1 MPLDALFLTALRGEL
16 SAQLAGCRVDK
27 VQQPSRDTLV
37 LHLRAPGA
45 QAKLLLSASPNH
57 PRLHLTQSALENPA
71 QPPMFCMLLRKH
83 LTGGRLLEITQPP
96 MERLVQLRF
105 ACTGELGESS
115 EKSLV
120 LELMGRNSNLILLGE
135 DGRIIDCMR
144 RVDFEISEQRQVL
157 PGLVYRLPPAQGK
170 LDPLAAEPETL
181 AVLLRNAADE
191 KKLDQW
197 LLDTFGGLSPLVCR
211 ELSFELL
218 GSVDVLL
225 GALDA
230 SARDALA
237 AALSER
243 FAQYRSGAFTPVL
256 LLQDGAPKDFSCIPI
271 RQYEGYRE
279 ERSAP
284 SFSKLLDGFY
294 SERDRTERMRQKTQ
308 ALRKT
313 LTNLTHRTARKL
325 ELQRKELAA
334 TYDREHLRRLGDI
347 VTANLYAI
355 RRGQTTL
362 RAVDFYDPD
371 MREIEIPLSPAIS
384 PQQNAAKFYKDY
396 QKAKNAERIL
406 TEQIAN
412 GEQELAYLESVLD
425 ALTRVEC
432 ERDIQEIRTELADG
446 RYLRETGQKKRMKAA
461 PSKPMEFRSSSGLTI
476 LVGRNNRE
484 NDLLTTKLASK
495 GDLWLHTQ
503 KIHGSHVILVC
514 SGMEPDD
521 QSVTEAAQLAAW
533 FSQARDGQNIPVD
546 VTAVKNVKKP
556 AGAKPGMVVYYT
568 YRTVYVTPD
577 AALAQALKA
586 R

>member
-1 MPLDALFLTALRGEL
+1 MPMDAVFLHGLTQEL
-16 SAQLAGCRVDK
+16 TQTLTGARIDK
-27 VQQPSRDTLV
+27 VQQPERDLLLLSVRTQ
-37 LHLRAPGA
+37 GGN
-45 QAKLLLSASPNH
+45 AKLLVHGGVGSARVH
-57 PRLHLTQSALENPA
+57 FTHGAFENPA
-71 QPPMFCMLLRKH
+71 EPPMFCMLLRKH
-83 LTGGRLLEITQPP
+83 LTGGRIVSLTQPP
-96 MERLVQLRF
+96 MERLVDLCLD
-105 ACTGELGESS
+105 CTDEMGEPVQ
-115 EKSLV
+115 KHLV
-120 LELMGRNSNLILLGE
+120 LELMGRNSNLILLGG
-135 DGRIIDCMR
+135 DGRILDCMR
-144 RVDFEISEQRQVL
+144 RVDFEMSEQRQVL
-157 PGLVYRLPPAQGK
+157 PGLFYRLPPAQGK

-514 SGMEPDD
+514 SGTEPDD

-568 YRTVYVTPD
+568 YRTAYVTPD

>member
-1 MPLDALFLTALRGEL
+1 M
-16 SAQLAGCRVDK
+16 
-27 VQQPSRDTLV
+27 
-37 LHLRAPGA
+37 
-45 QAKLLLSASPNH
+45 
-57 PRLHLTQSALENPA
+57 
-71 QPPMFCMLLRKH
+71 
-83 LTGGRLLEITQPP
+83 
-96 MERLVQLRF
+96 
-105 ACTGELGESS
+105 
-115 EKSLV
+115 
-120 LELMGRNSNLILLGE
+120 
-135 DGRIIDCMR
+135 
-144 RVDFEISEQRQVL
+144 
-157 PGLVYRLPPAQGK
+157 
-170 LDPLAAEPETL
+170 
-181 AVLLRNAADE
+181 
-191 KKLDQW
+191 
-197 LLDTFGGLSPLVCR
+197 
-211 ELSFELL
+211 
-218 GSVDVLL
+218 
-225 GALDA
+225 
-230 SARDALA
+230 
-237 AALSER
+237 
-243 FAQYRSGAFTPVL
+243 
-256 LLQDGAPKDFSCIPI
+256 DFSCIPI

-514 SGMEPDD
+514 SGTEPDD

>member
-1 MPLDALFLTALRGEL
+1 MPIDALFLTAVTREL
-16 SAQLAGCRVDK
+16 TDTLIGCRVDK
-27 VQQPSRDTLV
+27 VQQPERDTL
-37 LHLRAPGA
+37 LLSLRSPGTSCR
-45 QAKLLLSASPNH
+45 LLLSASSNH
-57 PRLHLTQSALENPA
+57 PRIHLTEEAMENPA

-83 LTGGRLLEITQPP
+83 LTGGRIVSLTQPP
-96 MERLVQLRF
+96 MERLVDLCLD
-105 ACTGELGESS
+105 CTDEMGEPVQ
-115 EKSLV
+115 KHLV
-120 LELMGRNSNLILLGE
+120 LELMGRNSNLILLGG
-135 DGRIIDCMR
+135 DGRILDCMR
-144 RVDFEISEQRQVL
+144 RVDFEMSEQRQVL
-157 PGLVYRLPPAQGK
+157 PGLFYRLPPAQGK

-225 GALDA
+225 GALDV

-362 RAVDFYDPD
+362 HAVDFYDPD

-514 SGMEPDD
+514 SGTEPDD

-546 VTAVKNVKKP
+546 ATAVKNVKKP

>member
-1 MPLDALFLTALRGEL
+1 MSLDAATLALVAGEL
-16 SAQLAGCRVDK
+16 KNTLLDAKIDK
-27 VQQPSRDTLV
+27 IFEPTRDEVLMTLRTRTET
-37 LHLRAPGA
+37 HR
-45 QAKLLLSASPNH
+45 LLLSARSGSA
-57 PRLHLTQSALENPA
+57 RVCLTKESFENPLT
-71 QPPMFCMLLRKH
+71 PPGFCMLLRKH
-83 LTGGRLLEITQPP
+83 LTGGRIVSLTQPP
-96 MERLVQLRF
+96 MERLVDLCLD
-105 ACTGELGESS
+105 CTDEMGEPVQ
-115 EKSLV
+115 KHLV
-120 LELMGRNSNLILLGE
+120 LELMGRNSNLILLGG
-135 DGRIIDCMR
+135 DGRILECMR
-144 RVDFEISEQRQVL
+144 RVDFEMSEQRQVL
-157 PGLVYRLPPAQGK
+157 PGLFYRLPPAQGK

-446 RYLRETGQKKRMKAA
+446 RYLRETGQKKRMRAA

-514 SGMEPDD
+514 SGTEPDD

>member
-1 MPLDALFLTALRGEL
+1 MSLDAATLALVAGEL
-16 SAQLAGCRVDK
+16 KNTLLDAKIDK
-27 VQQPSRDTLV
+27 IFEPTRDEVLMTLRTRTET
-37 LHLRAPGA
+37 HR
-45 QAKLLLSASPNH
+45 LLLSARSGSA
-57 PRLHLTQSALENPA
+57 RVCLTKESFENPLT
-71 QPPMFCMLLRKH
+71 PPGFCMLLRKH
-83 LTGGRLLEITQPP
+83 LTGGRIVSLTQPP
-96 MERLVQLRF
+96 MERLVDLCLD
-105 ACTGELGESS
+105 CTDEMGEPVQ
-115 EKSLV
+115 KHLV
-120 LELMGRNSNLILLGE
+120 LELMGRNSNLILLGG
-135 DGRIIDCMR
+135 DGRILDCMR
-144 RVDFEISEQRQVL
+144 RVDFEMSEQRQVL
-157 PGLVYRLPPAQGK
+157 PGLFYRLPPAQGK

-521 QSVTEAAQLAAW
+521 QSVTEAAQLAAR

>member
-1 MPLDALFLTALRGEL
+1 M
-16 SAQLAGCRVDK
+16 
-27 VQQPSRDTLV
+27 
-37 LHLRAPGA
+37 
-45 QAKLLLSASPNH
+45 
-57 PRLHLTQSALENPA
+57 
-71 QPPMFCMLLRKH
+71 
-83 LTGGRLLEITQPP
+83 
-96 MERLVQLRF
+96 
-105 ACTGELGESS
+105 
-115 EKSLV
+115 
-120 LELMGRNSNLILLGE
+120 
-135 DGRIIDCMR
+135 
-144 RVDFEISEQRQVL
+144 SEQRQVL
-157 PGLVYRLPPAQGK
+157 PGLFYRLPPAQGK

-521 QSVTEAAQLAAW
+521 QSVTEAAQLAAR

-546 VTAVKNVKKP
+546 VTAVKNVKKT
-556 AGAKPGMVVYYT
+556 AGDKPGMVVYYT

>member
-1 MPLDALFLTALRGEL
+1 MSLDAATLALVAGEL
-16 SAQLAGCRVDK
+16 KNTLLDAKIDK
-27 VQQPSRDTLV
+27 IFEPTRDEVLMTLRTRTET
-37 LHLRAPGA
+37 HR
-45 QAKLLLSASPNH
+45 LLLSARSGSA
-57 PRLHLTQSALENPA
+57 RVCLTKESFENPLT
-71 QPPMFCMLLRKH
+71 PPGFCMLLRKH
-83 LTGGRLLEITQPP
+83 LTGGRIVSLTQPP
-96 MERLVQLRF
+96 MERLVDLCLD
-105 ACTGELGESS
+105 CTDEMGEPVQ
-115 EKSLV
+115 KHLV
-120 LELMGRNSNLILLGE
+120 LELMGRNSNLILLGG
-135 DGRIIDCMR
+135 DGRILDCMR
-144 RVDFEISEQRQVL
+144 RVDFEMSEQRQVL
-157 PGLVYRLPPAQGK
+157 PGLFYRLPPAQGK

-514 SGMEPDD
+514 SGTEPDD

-556 AGAKPGMVVYYT
+556 ARAKPGMVVYYT

-577 AALAQALKA
+577 AALALKA

>member
-1 MPLDALFLTALRGEL
+1 M
-16 SAQLAGCRVDK
+16 
-27 VQQPSRDTLV
+27 
-37 LHLRAPGA
+37 
-45 QAKLLLSASPNH
+45 
-57 PRLHLTQSALENPA
+57 ENPA

-83 LTGGRLLEITQPP
+83 LTGGRIVSLTQPP
-96 MERLVQLRF
+96 MERLVDLCLD
-105 ACTGELGESS
+105 CTDEMGEPVQ
-115 EKSLV
+115 KHLV
-120 LELMGRNSNLILLGE
+120 LELMGRNSNLILLGG
-135 DGRIIDCMR
+135 DGRILDCMR
-144 RVDFEISEQRQVL
+144 RVDFEMSEQRQVL
-157 PGLVYRLPPAQGK
+157 PGLFYHLPPAQGK

-362 RAVDFYDPD
+362 RTVDFYDPD

-446 RYLRETGQKKRMKAA
+446 RYLREAGQKKRMKAA

-514 SGMEPDD
+514 SGTEPDD

>member
-1 MPLDALFLTALRGEL
+1 MATI
-16 SAQLAGCRVDK
+16 
-27 VQQPSRDTLV
+27 
-37 LHLRAPGA
+37 LRALLCA
-45 QAKLLLSASPNH
+45 QK
-57 PRLHLTQSALENPA
+57 TQKMADS
-71 QPPMFCMLLRKH
+71 F
-83 LTGGRLLEITQPP
+83 LLE
-96 MERLVQLRF
+96 
-105 ACTGELGESS
+105 
-115 EKSLV
+115 
-120 LELMGRNSNLILLGE
+120 
-135 DGRIIDCMR
+135 
-144 RVDFEISEQRQVL
+144 
-157 PGLVYRLPPAQGK
+157 
-170 LDPLAAEPETL
+170 
-181 AVLLRNAADE
+181 
-191 KKLDQW
+191 
-197 LLDTFGGLSPLVCR
+197 TFGGLSPLLCR
-211 ELSFELL
+211 ELAYAVF
-218 GSVDVLL
+218 GQVDLDL
-225 GALDA
+225 SQLTDAQREDAAGKLFAALD
-230 SARDALA
+230 RLHTGK
-237 AALSER
+237 R
-243 FAQYRSGAFTPVL
+243 TPVIL
-256 LLQDGAPKDFSCIPI
+256 VRDERPWDFTCVPI
-271 RQYEGYRE
+271 RQYEDLITQE
-279 ERSAP
+279 PQP
-284 SFSKLLDGFY
+284 SFSALLDTFY
-294 SERDRTERMRQKTQ
+294 AKRDSLERMRQKTQ

-313 LTNLTHRTARKL
+313 LTNLHNRTARKL
-325 ELQRKELAA
+325 ANQQKELEA
-334 TYDREHLRRLGDI
+334 TFDREHLRRLGDI
-347 VTANLYAI
+347 VTANLHVI
-355 RRGQTTL
+355 SRGQARLT
-362 RAVDFYDPD
+362 AVDFYDPE
-371 MREIEIPLSPAIS
+371 MKEIDIPLNPAIS

-514 SGMEPDD
+514 SGTEPDD

-568 YRTVYVTPD
+568 YRTAYVTPD

>member
-1 MPLDALFLTALRGEL
+1 MPIDALFLTALTREL
-16 SAQLAGCRVDK
+16 TDTLVGCRVDR
-27 VQQPSRDTLV
+27 VQQPERDTLI
-37 LHLRAPGA
+37 LSLRSPGSNCR
-45 QAKLLLSASPNH
+45 LLLSASCNH
-57 PRLHLTQSALENPA
+57 PRIHLTETPMENPA

-83 LTGGRLLEITQPP
+83 LTGGRIVSVTQPP
-96 MERLVQLRF
+96 MERLVELTLD
-105 ACTGELGESS
+105 CTDEMGEPVQRHLI
-115 EKSLV
+115 
-120 LELMGRNSNLILLGE
+120 LELMGRNSNLILL
-135 DGRIIDCMR
+135 DGDRRILDCVR
-144 RVDFEISEQRQVL
+144 RVDFEMSEQRQLL
-157 PGLVYRLPPAQGK
+157 PGLYYHLPPAQDK
-170 LDPLAAEPETL
+170 RDPLSAPPETV
-181 AVLLRNAADE
+181 AALLDAE
-191 KKLDQW
+191 TGQKLFDRW

-211 ELSFELL
+211 ELSYDLT
-218 GSVDVLL
+218 GTVDAPLD
-225 GALDA
+225 ALDSSAREALA
-230 SARDALA
+230 SALCT
-237 AALSER
+237 R
-243 FAQYRSGAFTPVL
+243 FARFRAGEFVPEL

-271 RQYEGYRE
+271 RQYEGCRE
-279 ERSAP
+279 TKTAE
-284 SFSKLLDGFY
+284 SFSRLLDGFY
-294 SERDRTERMRQKTQ
+294 AERDLAERMRQKTQ

-362 RAVDFYDPD
+362 HAVDFYDPD
-371 MREIEIPLSPAIS
+371 MREIEIPLNPAVS

-412 GEQELAYLESVLD
+412 GEQELEYLESVLD
-425 ALTRVEC
+425 ALSRAEC
-432 ERDIQEIRTELADG
+432 ERDVQEIRAELSAG
-446 RYLRETGQKKRMKAA
+446 HYLRENGQKKKMKTP
-461 PSKPMEFRSSSGLTI
+461 PSKPMEFRSTSGLTI

-484 NDLLTTKLASK
+484 NDLLTTKLAAK

-503 KIHGSHVILVC
+503 KIHGSHVILLC
-514 SGMEPDD
+514 AGMEPDD

-577 AALAQALKA
+577 AALAKT
-586 R
+586 RKVK